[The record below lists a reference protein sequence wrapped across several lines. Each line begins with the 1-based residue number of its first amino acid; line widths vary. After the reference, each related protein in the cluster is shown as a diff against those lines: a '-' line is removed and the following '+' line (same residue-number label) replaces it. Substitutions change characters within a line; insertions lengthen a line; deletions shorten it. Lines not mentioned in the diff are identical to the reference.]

1 MSKLDPV
8 QMNIDGVTQL
18 VGSKMNKVG
27 QNGYGEEGFENELI
41 DQFTLKLDDQELLA
55 LATKWENDYR
65 TYEAGIKLRQDANEK
80 YYLGKQQQGTS
91 VVGDV
96 PIAAN
101 LIFEAEETFLPAAL
115 AKNPEP
121 VVWTDNTTEGTAISN
136 GVKTMLQYHADTLVL
151 RRKLTLLTR
160 HWSIYFLGAIKHGW
174 DSDIEDIQS
183 DVINPQCLILEEN
196 ATIDSYGDYD
206 GEYIGERKECTAER
220 LIDLF
225 PAKASQIR
233 IKVGGHLGT
242 KVKYTEWW
250 SDKYCFYTFK
260 GIVLDKSKNPHF
272 NYDSEEVDTDEDGV
286 EIKSTKKGI
295 NHFARPRKPYTF
307 LSVFSLGKH
316 PHDDTGLIEQNI
328 PNQNRISKRET
339 QIDLNL
345 DRSNNSIG
353 LSEQNFN
360 QETAKQAAVAM
371 QKGNPVLIPTGGPI
385 SEAIARFPAPAVPDA
400 FFKAAEVDKQD
411 LRSIFGTQ
419 GISSQKPNDDTT
431 ARGMIL
437 NQSFDN
443 TRIGGGIGDALEQV
457 ADNIFNWWLQLYC
470 VYYDEPHFAAVMG
483 QMKAVEYVTLR
494 QQDLNR
500 HIVVSVTADSMKPK
514 DEITEMNQAISLA
527 EKGFLDPKTLLTIMN
542 VPDVQKTAESTV
554 LWLLDKNSYLQI
566 NFPELAAKLA
576 QQQAA
581 ASPQGLGAPPGS
593 DGGLGAPPVQ
603 GGSPIA
609 GAENISQDPA
619 SAALQNVPLP
629 T

>member
-1 MSKLDPV
+1 MSIKDPIS
-8 QMNIDGVTQL
+8 QNIDGVTQL
-18 VGSKMNKVG
+18 VGSKLNKVG
-27 QNGYGEEGFENELI
+27 ANAYGEEGVEGELR
-41 DQFTLKLDDQELLA
+41 DQFTLDLDDQELLR
-55 LATKWENDYR
+55 LAQKWESDYR
-65 TYEAGIKLRQDANEK
+65 TYEASIKLRQDANEK

-91 VVGDV
+91 VVGDL

-121 VVWTDNTTEGTAISN
+121 VVWTDNTSEGTAIATT
-136 GVKTMLQYHADTLVL
+136 VKTMLQYHADTLVL
-151 RRKLTLLTR
+151 RRKLTLMTR
-160 HWSIYFLGAIKHGW
+160 HWSIYFLGCIKHGW
-174 DSDIEDIQS
+174 DSEIEDIQS
-183 DVINPQCLILEEN
+183 DVINPQNLILDEC
-196 ATIDSYGDYD
+196 ATIDSYGEYD
-206 GEYIGERKECTAER
+206 GEFIGERKECSAER
-220 LIDLF
+220 LIELF
-225 PAKASQIR
+225 PDKKAGI
-233 IKVGGHLGT
+233 VATVNGHLGT
-242 KVKYTEWW
+242 KIKYTEWW
-250 SDKYCFYTFK
+250 SDKYCFYTYK

-272 NYDSEEVDTDEDGV
+272 NYDEEVDESDEFGV
-286 EIKSTKKGI
+286 VSKVEKKGI

-419 GISSQKPNDDTT
+419 GISSQQPNENTT

-437 NQSFDN
+437 NQQFDN

-470 VYYDEPHFAAVMG
+470 VYYDETHTASIMG
-483 QMKAVEYVTLR
+483 QMKAVEYVELTRNNLDR
-494 QQDLNR
+494 K
-500 HIVVSVTADSMKPK
+500 IVVSVAADSMKPK
-514 DEITEMNQAISLA
+514 DEITEMNQAINLA

-554 LWLLDKNSYLQI
+554 LWLLDKTAYLQI
-566 NFPELAAKLA
+566 NFPELAAKLQ
-576 QQQAA
+576 QQQAQA
-581 ASPQGLGAPPGS
+581 SAVGSPQSPPQ
-593 DGGLGAPPVQ
+593 GGGEVQ
-603 GGSPIA
+603 GGSPIQ
-609 GAENISQDPA
+609 GPENVSMDPA
-619 SAALQNVPLP
+619 SAALSNVPLP
-629 T
+629 Q